1 MQEVEVQNGQTS
13 EKQSVKAVKK
23 IKVEKKT
30 VIAGV
35 AAFTL
40 GFLAG
45 FGSVFGVSKI
55 KTSKKK

>member
-1 MQEVEVQNGQTS
+1 MQEVEVQTEKTS
-13 EKQSVKAVKK
+13 EKQPVKAVKK

-30 VIAGV
+30 VITGA
-35 AAFTL
+35 AAFVL

-45 FGSVFGVSKI
+45 FGSFFGVSKI